1 MVGSIL
7 GELHGQLLVQCQPG
21 QAKNAARVATAHNTG
36 LVLTGR
42 TPRPVVRALR
52 EHGFT
57 GPILCDANRYSG
69 RRRSTA
75 ISGPHAAW
83 TAEQHDLGL
92 VALTDSGY
100 LAEHD
105 WVGLRRILSTAA
117 RQPGQVIPMLPLAAN
132 WFEHSVDGLVA
143 ELNDFGLP
151 TAIAI
156 EHSKDPFS
164 VRYLIRGFLSLLAA
178 DVPIMLLR
186 ADISAIAASF
196 HGAHTAAIGTTS
208 ALRHVYPRG
217 GPGSPR
223 LPSISAFVP
232 RLLDYRPLPTIATQ
246 TPPGWSCDCP
256 ECAGRPLATLARSPR
271 PEASA
276 FRHSLSAQLTLF
288 DRLRQRPAPIAA
300 WHELC
305 ATALAEHRR
314 LAETLPD
321 WHAPTNLRAWYQLTR
336 DAVPDGAPLPR
347 QQDERARG

>member
-1 MVGSIL
+1 MVGSNL
-7 GELHGQLLVQCQPG
+7 GELRGQLLVQCQPG
-21 QAKNAARVATAHNTG
+21 QAKNAARVASAHGAG
-36 LVLTGR
+36 LVLTGH

-75 ISGPHAAW
+75 LAGVRAEW

-92 VALTDSGY
+92 TAVTDSGY

-105 WVGLRRILSTAA
+105 WAGLRRILSEAS
-117 RQPGQVIPMLPLAAN
+117 RQPGEVIAQLPLAAR

-143 ELNDFGLP
+143 ELNHFGVP
-151 TAIAI
+151 VAVAI
-156 EHSKDPFS
+156 EHAKDPFS

-178 DVPIMLLR
+178 DVPVLLLR
-186 ADISAIAASF
+186 ADVSAIAASF
-196 HGAHTAAIGTTS
+196 HGAHAAAIGTTV

-217 GPGSPR
+217 GPGTPR
-223 LPSISAFVP
+223 LPSIAAFVP
-232 RLLDYRPLPTIATQ
+232 RLLDYRPLTTLATQ

-256 ECAGRPLATLARSPR
+256 ECAGRPLVTLARSPR
-271 PEASA
+271 PEATA
-276 FRHSLSAQLTLF
+276 FRHSLSAQLTLHAQ
-288 DRLRQRPAPIAA
+288 LRNRPAPIAG

-305 ATALAEHRR
+305 ATALAEHRT

-321 WHAPTNLRAWYQLTR
+321 WHTPTNLRAWYQLTR
-336 DAVPDGAPLPR
+336 DAVPDGVFH
-347 QQDERARG
+347 QDERAHG